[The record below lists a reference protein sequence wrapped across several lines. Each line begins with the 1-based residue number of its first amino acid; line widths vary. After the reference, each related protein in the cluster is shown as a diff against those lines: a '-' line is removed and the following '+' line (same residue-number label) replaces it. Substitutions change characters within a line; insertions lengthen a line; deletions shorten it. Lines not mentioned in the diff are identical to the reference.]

1 MVTDVGGPSLQST
14 ASKEVQRLGV
24 RDSLT
29 VGITLFSMLFGAGN
43 LILCPLLGVQ
53 AGTATPLATL
63 GFLVSG
69 VGLPIAMIASVSL
82 AGSARDL
89 GDRIGKAFSLAFV
102 TLAYLC
108 IGPLLA
114 IPRTAS
120 TSFEMVTPLL
130 PQGADVSVAQLCY
143 SVAFFALSFALA
155 LHPTRLKSIMGKAT
169 GPLLLGLIAVL
180 VVRSVVAPAGGAGA
194 PKGVYAAAPVAAG
207 FQTGY
212 QTLDLLAALAFGIV
226 IAMNVQSLGVS
237 EPRAVAAQVSRSG
250 LVAGALMALVYCG
263 LSYVGYTMGSVV
275 PDAGNGAQVISAA
288 ATSTLGAVGTLL
300 VAVIFVLACFNV
312 CVGLVSSISQ
322 YFSQAF
328 PRVSYR
334 WWAAIISVV
343 SCAIANVGL
352 TAILAW
358 SVPILNAIYPM
369 GICLMV
375 MGLVEGS
382 GDRAGQ
388 EGPAERGG
396 LAGLEGPA
404 GSDGPSGQ
412 KGPAGQEAPARAQTL
427 VGPEGENTAPRR
439 QLMWRLVVLAAGAV
453 SVSESVRNVLCPA
466 AWLPSDALPL
476 AGLGIAWVVPATVAA
491 VVGLAFGLRRD
502 A

>member
-1 MVTDVGGPSLQST
+1 
-14 ASKEVQRLGV
+14 
-24 RDSLT
+24 

-82 AGSARDL
+82 AGSARAL
-89 GDRIGKAFSLAFV
+89 GDRIGKTFSLAFV

-130 PQGADVSVAQLCY
+130 PQSMDVAVAQLCY
-143 SVAFFALSFALA
+143 SVVFFVSAFVVA
-155 LHPTRLKSIMGKAT
+155 LHPTRLKSLMGKVT

-180 VVRSVVAPAGGAGA
+180 VAGSIVAPAGSAGLPTGA
-194 PKGVYAAAPVAAG
+194 YTYAPVAAG

-212 QTLDLLAALAFGIV
+212 QTLDLLAALAFGYV
-226 IAMNVQSLGVS
+226 IAMNVQSLGVD
-237 EPRAVAAQVSRSG
+237 EPRVVAAQVSRSG
-250 LVAGALMALVYCG
+250 IVAGGLMALVYCG

-275 PDAGNGAQVISAA
+275 PDVQNGAQVISSA
-288 ATSTLGAVGTLL
+288 ATSTLGAAGMLL
-300 VAVIFVLACFNV
+300 VAVIFILACFNV
-312 CVGLVSSISQ
+312 CVGLVTSIAE
-322 YFSQAF
+322 YFSRTF
-328 PRVSYR
+328 PRIGYR
-334 WWAAIISVV
+334 WWAAIISVA

-375 MGLVEGS
+375 MGLVEGT
-382 GDRAGQ
+382 GFRADQGMPPSEASMNDAVQEGQ
-388 EGPAERGG
+388 EKR
-396 LAGLEGPA
+396 
-404 GSDGPSGQ
+404 S
-412 KGPAGQEAPARAQTL
+412 AR
-427 VGPEGENTAPRR
+427 PRR
-439 QLMWRLVVLAAGAV
+439 QLTWRLVVLATGVV
-453 SVSESVRNVLCPA
+453 SVSESLRNVLAPA
-466 AWLPSDALPL
+466 AWLPSDTLPL
-476 AGLGIAWVVPATVAA
+476 AKMGMAWILPAAVAA
-491 VVGLAFGLRRD
+491 LMGLVYERTIAKR
-502 A
+502 

>member
-1 MVTDVGGPSLQST
+1 MLWQGVLRLSMPNMRRGVFASGGTILQLRN
-14 ASKEVQRLGV
+14 AAGVQRLGR

-63 GFLVSG
+63 GFLASG

-82 AGSARDL
+82 AGSARAL

-108 IGPLLA
+108 IGPWLA

-130 PQGADVSVAQLCY
+130 PQGMDVAMAQLCY
-143 SVAFFALSFALA
+143 SVVFFVSAFVLA
-155 LHPTRLKSIMGKAT
+155 LHPTRLKSLMGKVT

-180 VVRSVVAPAGGAGA
+180 VAGSIVAPAGNAGA
-194 PKGVYAAAPVAAG
+194 PTGAYANAPVAAG

-212 QTLDLLAALAFGIV
+212 QTLDLLAALAFGYV
-226 IAMNVQSLGVS
+226 IAMNVQSLGVD

-250 LVAGALMALVYCG
+250 IVAGGLMVLVYCG

-275 PDAGNGAQVISAA
+275 PNAGNGAQVISSA
-288 ATSTLGAVGTLL
+288 ATSTLGAAGTLL

-312 CVGLVSSISQ
+312 CVGLVTSIAE
-322 YFSQAF
+322 YFSRAF
-328 PRVSYR
+328 PRIGYR
-334 WWAAIISVV
+334 WWAAIISVA

-375 MGLVEGS
+375 MGLAEGAGS
-382 GDRAGQ
+382 HTDQEVPSTSKASMNDAGQ
-388 EGPAERGG
+388 EEQAKH
-396 LAGLEGPA
+396 A
-404 GSDGPSGQ
+404 
-412 KGPAGQEAPARAQTL
+412 ARS
-427 VGPEGENTAPRR
+427 RR

-453 SVSESVRNVLCPA
+453 SVSESIRNVFSPT

-476 AGLGIAWVVPATVAA
+476 AGMGMAWVVPAVVAA
-491 VVGLAFGLRRD
+491 IVGLAFERPMAGR
-502 A
+502 

>member
-1 MVTDVGGPSLQST
+1 MQST
-14 ASKEVQRLGV
+14 AGKEVQRLGV
-24 RDSLT
+24 RDGLT

-69 VGLPIAMIASVSL
+69 VGLPIAMIAAVSL
-82 AGSARDL
+82 AGSARAL
-89 GDRIGKAFSLAFV
+89 GDRIGKAFSLVFV

-108 IGPLLA
+108 IGPWLA

-120 TSFEMVTPLL
+120 TSFEMITPLL
-130 PQGADVSVAQLCY
+130 PPGVDVAVAQLCY
-143 SVAFFALSFALA
+143 SIVFFVGAFALA
-155 LHPTRLKSIMGKAT
+155 LHPTRLKSIMGKVT

-180 VVRSVVAPAGGAGA
+180 VVGSVVDPAGGAVAPTGA
-194 PKGVYAAAPVAAG
+194 YASAPVAAG

-212 QTLDLLAALAFGIV
+212 QTLDLLAALAFGYV
-226 IAMNVQSLGVS
+226 IAMNVNSLGLT
-237 EPRAVAAQVSRSG
+237 EPQAVARQVSRSG
-250 LVAGALMALVYCG
+250 LVAGGLMALVYCG
-263 LSYVGYTMGSVV
+263 LSYVGYTMGSAL
-275 PDAGNGAQVISAA
+275 PDAGNGAQVISGA
-288 ATSTLGAVGTLL
+288 ATSTMGPAGTLL
-300 VAVIFVLACFNV
+300 VAVIFLLACFNV

-334 WWAAIISVV
+334 WWAIIISVA

-369 GICLMV
+369 GICLMI
-375 MGLVEGS
+375 MGLVEGP

-396 LAGLEGPA
+396 LAEPGGLAGQEGLA
-404 GSDGPSGQ
+404 GSE
-412 KGPAGQEAPARAQTL
+412 GPAGQE
-427 VGPEGENTAPRR
+427 G
-439 QLMWRLVVLAAGAV
+439 
-453 SVSESVRNVLCPA
+453 
-466 AWLPSDALPL
+466 
-476 AGLGIAWVVPATVAA
+476 
-491 VVGLAFGLRRD
+491 
-502 A
+502 

>member
-1 MVTDVGGPSLQST
+1 MSGGIGLQST
-14 ASKEVQRLGV
+14 SGKEVQGLGWH
-24 RDSLT
+24 DGLT

-53 AGTATPLATL
+53 AGTAMPLATL

-82 AGSARDL
+82 AGSARAL

-143 SVAFFALSFALA
+143 SIVFFVAAFALA

-180 VVRSVVAPAGGAGA
+180 VVGSVVAPAGGAGA

-334 WWAAIISVV
+334 WWAIIISVV

-388 EGPAERGG
+388 EGQTKHA
-396 LAGLEGPA
+396 
-404 GSDGPSGQ
+404 
-412 KGPAGQEAPARAQTL
+412 AR
-427 VGPEGENTAPRR
+427 PRR
-439 QLMWRLVVLAAGAV
+439 QLMWRLVVLAAGTV

-476 AGLGIAWVVPATVAA
+476 AGLGMAWVVPAVVAA
-491 VVGLAFGLRRD
+491 VVGLACERAMTD
-502 A
+502 